1 MNGFYAN
8 VLAKGCDKVIPSI
21 HDRSIMNSPHV
32 NINEFYDKKI
42 KFNRN
47 MVANINSMET
57 MMLYVKIIF
66 SNFNESLFYDF
77 VRNDYLDVNVNN
89 KRVVIEFIVV
99 IVYNM

>member
-8 VLAKGCDKVIPSI
+8 VLAKICDKVVPSI

-32 NINEFYDKKI
+32 NINEFYDKNM

-47 MVANINSMET
+47 MVANINNMET

-66 SNFNESLFYDF
+66 SNFNESLF
-77 VRNDYLDVNVNN
+77 
-89 KRVVIEFIVV
+89 
-99 IVYNM
+99 